1 MSHLNRRSIREWTPE
16 ILQKVR
22 KNCVWRA
29 NQDHIGTNI
38 SGSTSNWVGIT
49 NYKLAVDE
57 LWKTHPDFPR
67 KQYERKKLA
76 FTDKEYL
83 KLRNIAKKKNLSSEI
98 IQEFDNVFYLAF
110 SYAYRQAI
118 GHTDGTLAGFGF
130 DANILDYL
138 KLAYYIHWVK
148 VDNVVNAEN
157 DFLTNPFHCWN
168 SKLSERI
175 LKNNLSTDLQDNA
188 LTRLGI
194 CKKDENLES

>member
-1 MSHLNRRSIREWTPE
+1 MRQIYEWTPE
-16 ILQKVR
+16 ILKKVR
-22 KNCVWRA
+22 ENCIWRA
-29 NQDHIGTNI
+29 NQDHAHVNI
-38 SGSTSNWVGIT
+38 SGDSSNWIGIT
-49 NYKLAVDE
+49 NYKLAAKDLHE
-57 LWKTHPDFPR
+57 THPDFPR
-67 KQYERKKLA
+67 KKYERKKLA
-76 FTDKEYL
+76 FTNKEYL

-98 IQEFDNVFYLAF
+98 IQEFDNVFHLAF

-130 DANILDYL
+130 DQNILDYL
-138 KLAYYIHWVK
+138 KLAHYIHWVK

-194 CKKDENLES
+194 CKEEKSLE

>member
-1 MSHLNRRSIREWTPE
+1 MTQIYEWTPE

-22 KNCVWRA
+22 ENCIWRA
-29 NQDHIGTNI
+29 NQNHIGTNI
-38 SGSTSNWVGIT
+38 SKDSSKWTGIT
-49 NYKLAVDE
+49 NYNLAVKD
-57 LWKTHPDFPR
+57 LCKTHPDFPR
-67 KQYERKKLA
+67 KKYERKKLA
-76 FTDKEYL
+76 FTNNEYL
-83 KLRNIAKKKNLSSEI
+83 KLRNAAKKKNLSSEI
-98 IQEFDNVFYLAF
+98 IQEFDNVFHLAF

-130 DANILDYL
+130 DQNILDYL
-138 KLAYYIHWVK
+138 KLAHYIHWVK

-194 CKKDENLES
+194 CKEEKSLE

>member
-1 MSHLNRRSIREWTPE
+1 MSHLSRRSSKEWTPE

-22 KNCVWRA
+22 ENCIWRA
-29 NQDHIGTNI
+29 NQDHAHVNI
-38 SGSTSNWVGIT
+38 SGDSSNWIGIT
-49 NYKLAVDE
+49 NYKLAVKDLHE
-57 LWKTHPDFPR
+57 THPDFPR
-67 KQYERKKLA
+67 KKYERKKLA
-76 FTDKEYL
+76 FTDEEYL

-130 DANILDYL
+130 DQNILDYL
-138 KLAYYIHWVK
+138 KLAHYIHWVK

-168 SKLSERI
+168 SNLSERI

>member
-1 MSHLNRRSIREWTPE
+1 MTQIYEWTPE
-16 ILQKVR
+16 ILKKVR
-22 KNCVWRA
+22 KTCRNCAEERTNVWE
-29 NQDHIGTNI
+29 HVIHH
-38 SGSTSNWVGIT
+38 
-49 NYKLAVDE
+49 KLAVDH
-57 LWKTHPDFPR
+57 LCKKYPSFPR
-67 KQYERKKLA
+67 KKYERKKIA
-76 FTDKEYL
+76 FTNNEYL
-83 KLRNIAKKKNLSSEI
+83 KLRNAAKKKNLSSEI

-130 DANILDYL
+130 DQNILDYL
-138 KLAYYIHWVK
+138 KLAHYIHWVK

-175 LKNNLSTDLQDNA
+175 LKNNISTSFQDNA

-194 CKKDENLES
+194 CKEEKSLE

>member
-1 MSHLNRRSIREWTPE
+1 MTQTYEWTPE
-16 ILQKVR
+16 ILKKVR
-22 KNCVWRA
+22 KNCIWRA
-29 NQDHIGTNI
+29 NQDQIGRNI
-38 SGSTSNWVGIT
+38 SKDSSKWIGIA
-49 NYKLAVDE
+49 NYKVAVND
-57 LWKTHPDFPR
+57 LCNTHPNFPR
-67 KQYERKKLA
+67 KKYERKKLA
-76 FTDKEYL
+76 FTNKEYL

-130 DANILDYL
+130 DQNILDYL
-138 KLAYYIHWVK
+138 KLAHYIHWVK

-194 CKKDENLES
+194 CKEEKSLE